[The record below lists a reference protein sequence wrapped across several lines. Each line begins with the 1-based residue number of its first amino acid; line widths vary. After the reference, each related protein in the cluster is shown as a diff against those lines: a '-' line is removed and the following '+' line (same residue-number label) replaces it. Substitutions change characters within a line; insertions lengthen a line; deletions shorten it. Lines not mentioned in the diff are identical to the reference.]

1 MGRFVAHSDFRISE
15 DLYPDIILALNDL
28 GKTIYAYDD
37 SGFSATHQKADYKS
51 IEHAFVHYNWTLE
64 ADEGMTSIF
73 PNDDCEYGDEVFFLT
88 IAPYVTSG
96 SVIEMANT
104 EGFHWRYL
112 FQNGTVQI
120 QEGKVVYE

>member
-1 MGRFVAHSDFRISE
+1 MGRFVTASHFRISE
-15 DLYPDIILALNDL
+15 DLYPDLILALNDL
-28 GKTIYAYDD
+28 GKTVYTYDE
-37 SGFSATHQKADYKS
+37 SGCVTTHQKADYS
-51 IEHAFVHYNWTLE
+51 SVEDAFAHYNWILE
-64 ADEGMTSIF
+64 VSDDTSIL
-73 PNDDCEYGDEVFFLT
+73 PDDDCEYGDEVFFLT